1 KYGLATLNELLE
13 VFGHDQAIG
22 YNIGCSHKMTVA
34 ASSIGEKACSQRLQ
48 LVVNAFHGHA
58 HNRLCQLVNHPLFC
72 KGFGL
77 EDLATC
83 ERIFSGTNPA
93 TRLIR
98 HASYFH
104 WLQFLDL
111 QLDQWDKDR
120 YLDLSNFL
128 LNNYKQALAILLDYN
143 CDVEALK
150 QTMPNLVDE
159 DFVQWREEELEYLT
173 KMQEQPEYDVQ
184 IIAYVEVLEA
194 VRKTE

>member
-1 KYGLATLNELLE
+1 
-13 VFGHDQAIG
+13 
-22 YNIGCSHKMTVA
+22 
-34 ASSIGEKACSQRLQ
+34 LQ
-48 LVVNAFHGHA
+48 LVVDAFHGHA

-93 TRLIR
+93 TWLIR

-120 YLDLSNFL
+120 YLDLSKFGLVSRCFSNWIAGNFL

-143 CDVEALK
+143 RDVEALK

-173 KMQEQPEYDVQ
+173 KMQEQPEYNVQ
-184 IIAYVEVLEA
+184 IIAYVEALEA